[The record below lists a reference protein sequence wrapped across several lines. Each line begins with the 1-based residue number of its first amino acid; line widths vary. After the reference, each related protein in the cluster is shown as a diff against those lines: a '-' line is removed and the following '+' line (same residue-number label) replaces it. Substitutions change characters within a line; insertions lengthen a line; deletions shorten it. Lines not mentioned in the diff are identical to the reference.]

1 MRNYTDA
8 ILFIICEKLQLSP
21 TLYEQAK
28 ERYET
33 IAGIIQEDAAFTDC
47 RFNRIGKERLYQY
60 DYRQHLV

>member
-8 ILFIICEKLQLSP
+8 ILFRICEKLQLTP

-33 IAGIIQEDAAFTDC
+33 IAGIIQEDTAFAHISS
-47 RFNRIGKERLYQY
+47 F
-60 DYRQHLV
+60 